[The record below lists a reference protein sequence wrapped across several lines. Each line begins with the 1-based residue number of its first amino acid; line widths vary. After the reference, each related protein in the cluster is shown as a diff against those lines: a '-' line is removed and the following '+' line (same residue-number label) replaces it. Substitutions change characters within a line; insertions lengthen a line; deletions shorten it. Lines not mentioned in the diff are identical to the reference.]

1 MEFVVLLRQKGEG
14 CDYTIGCGYKYIF
27 IEAKDMDDALYQVRT
42 KNREDY
48 EDGTKYNLCTW
59 QGFGQ
64 LEEVTIIPVT
74 QKVDALHFMSERE
87 KREAEEE
94 KRRQEKGKEEDRKKE
109 AEAREKQDR
118 EEYERLRNKFEGSN

>member
-1 MEFVVLLRQKGEG
+1 MEFVVLLRQQGEG

-27 IEAKDMDDALYQVRT
+27 IEAMDMDDALYQVRT
-42 KNREDY
+42 KNRKDY
-48 EDGTKYNLCTW
+48 EDGTKYIYSYRADE
-59 QGFGQ
+59 
-64 LEEVTIIPVT
+64 LEEVTIIPIT

-118 EEYERLRNKFEGSN
+118 EEYERLRNKFEGYN